1 MKPNGLLGTG
11 YMAAIR
17 PFRRLIVYPAM
28 MRGMERESRAVAA
41 DPTPAHAKLVARKP
55 GRCRP

>member
-1 MKPNGLLGTG
+1 VKPNGVLGAG

-28 MRGMERESRAVAA
+28 MRRIERQSRARAG
-41 DPTPAHAKLVARKP
+41 DPTTACA
-55 GRCRP
+55 